1 MVRDSQCKIW
11 QRRRTAL
18 CKPQHDMAKTG
29 GGARLHCTK
38 SYAALGAK
46 GDALATGSNAV
57 TLGTNGRAQV
67 APSEP
72 QTQRVAPTPAVVS
85 T

>member
-1 MVRDSQCKIW
+1 MRDEIC
-11 QRRRTAL
+11 
-18 CKPQHDMAKTG
+18 KTG
-29 GGARLHCTK
+29 GGARLRHTK
-38 SYAALGAK
+38 SRAALGAK

-57 TLGTNGRAQV
+57 ALGTNGHAQV